1 MSEFDV
7 VMEHVSKTY
16 PGGARAVIDFN
27 AQLKHGAFVA
37 MLGPSGCGKTTT
49 LRMIGGLE
57 EVTEGK
63 ILIAD
68 KDVTDLPPARRDT
81 AMMFQSFA
89 LFPHRTV
96 FQNVEFSLKMK
107 GMDRSV
113 RDPRVWEMLE
123 MVGLSTFA
131 NRRPRELSGGQ
142 QQRVALAR
150 ALISRPTV
158 LLLDEPLGSLDFNLR
173 QAMMIELKRLQ
184 RELNITFIM
193 VTHSQQEAMS
203 LADTVIVM
211 SDALIQQIGTS
222 REVHENPRTKFV
234 AEFIGNNNLFQG
246 RIRSRS
252 GSIVFIESLGQLLY
266 VRVPAGFSHVPIGK
280 DVWFS
285 VRADLMSTGE
295 KQDMANRLQGM
306 YIASEF
312 LGSLETDVFEVA
324 PGQYVHVEQHRHA
337 QERAY
342 KVGEFE
348 TLCWHA
354 ESGVLLEDSRRPE
367 AVVAVCTGPGEQAL
381 VLSELENLDGTSCR
395 SERSV
400 TSNRRDIKFRR
411 SRAACL
417 FVALSDRSTMCRYRG
432 GPDE

>member
-7 VMEHVSKTY
+7 VLENVSKTF
-16 PGGARAVIDFN
+16 PGGARAVIDFS
-27 AQLKHGAFVA
+27 AELKHGEFVA

-57 EVTEGK
+57 EVTDGK
-63 ILIAD
+63 IFIAG
-68 KDVTDLPPARRDT
+68 KDVTDLPPALRDT
-81 AMMFQSFA
+81 SMMFQSFA

-107 GMDRSV
+107 GMEKSARDR
-113 RDPRVWEMLE
+113 RVWEMLE
-123 MVGLSTFA
+123 MVGLSGFA
-131 NRRPRELSGGQ
+131 TRRPSELSGGQ

-150 ALISRPTV
+150 GPTV

-173 QAMMIELKRLQ
+173 QAMMIELKKVQ
-184 RELNITFIM
+184 RELNITFVM
-193 VTHSQQEAMS
+193 VTHSQQEALS
-203 LADTVIVM
+203 LADKVIVM
-211 SDALIQQIGTS
+211 SDAVIQQIGTS

-252 GSIVFIESLGQLLY
+252 GSIVFVDSLGQLLY
-266 VRVPAGFSHVPIGK
+266 VKVPASIKHVPMGK

-285 VRADLMSTGE
+285 VRADLMNTGD
-295 KQDMANRLQGM
+295 KQDMANRIQGK
-306 YIASEF
+306 YIASQF

-337 QERAY
+337 QDHVYRI
-342 KVGEFE
+342 GDRE

-354 ESGVLLEDSRRPE
+354 ESGVLLENSRRPDKIE
-367 AVVAVCTGPGEQAL
+367 AV
-381 VLSELENLDGTSCR
+381 
-395 SERSV
+395 
-400 TSNRRDIKFRR
+400 
-411 SRAACL
+411 
-417 FVALSDRSTMCRYRG
+417 
-432 GPDE
+432 

>member
-1 MSEFDV
+1 MSNFDV
-7 VMEHVSKTY
+7 VLDHVSKTF

-27 AQLKHGAFVA
+27 ASIEHGEFVA

-63 ILIAD
+63 IFIAG
-68 KDVTDLPPARRDT
+68 KDVTDLPPALRDT
-81 AMMFQSFA
+81 SMMFQSFA

-107 GMDRSV
+107 GMEKSERDR
-113 RDPRVWEMLE
+113 RVWEMLE
-123 MVGLSTFA
+123 MVGLATFA
-131 NRRPRELSGGQ
+131 TRRPRELSGGQ
-142 QQRVALAR
+142 QQRVALGR

-173 QAMMIELKRLQ
+173 QAMMIELKRVQ
-184 RELNITFIM
+184 RELNMTFIM

-203 LADTVIVM
+203 LADKVIVM
-211 SDALIQQIGTS
+211 SDAVIQQIGTS
-222 REVHENPRTKFV
+222 RDVHENPRTKFV

-252 GSIVFIESLGQLLY
+252 GSIVFVESLGQLLY
-266 VRVPAGFSHVPIGK
+266 VKVPPEIKRVPVGK

-285 VRADLMSTGE
+285 VRADLMNTGD
-295 KQDMANRLQGM
+295 KQDMANRIEGK

-337 QERAY
+337 QERLY
-342 KVGEFE
+342 KVGERE

-354 ESGVLLEDSRRPE
+354 ESGVLLEESRRPD
-367 AVVAVCTGPGEQAL
+367 T
-381 VLSELENLDGTSCR
+381 LD
-395 SERSV
+395 
-400 TSNRRDIKFRR
+400 
-411 SRAACL
+411 AA
-417 FVALSDRSTMCRYRG
+417 
-432 GPDE
+432 